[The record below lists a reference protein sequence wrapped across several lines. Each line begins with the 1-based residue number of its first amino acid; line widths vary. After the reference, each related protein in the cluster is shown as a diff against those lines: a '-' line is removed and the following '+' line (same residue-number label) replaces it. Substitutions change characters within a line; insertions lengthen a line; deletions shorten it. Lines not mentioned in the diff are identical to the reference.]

1 MLELNKLRNEIDEID
16 KKISDLIKYR
26 QSLATKIV
34 RAKKDVFPFDPK
46 REKKL
51 LKKIFN
57 YGLDPVLTE
66 RIWRQIISFNL
77 SRQKRMKIGI
87 LDNDKYC
94 VAAFESCFGPYFES
108 KMFKSKPRL
117 LNALNNEKIEIAFLN
132 KKKSD
137 FSNKVY
143 ELENVSDF
151 PSSGMFYKS
160 KYSILIKKT
169 EV

>member
-1 MLELNKLRNEIDEID
+1 MLELNKLRSEIDEID

-34 RAKKDVFPFDPK
+34 RAKKNVFPFDPK

-57 YGLDPVLTE
+57 YGLDPVMTE

-77 SRQKRMKIGI
+77 SRQKIMKIGI

-94 VAAFESCFGPYFES
+94 LAAFESCFGPYFES
-108 KMFKSKPRL
+108 KIFKSKL
-117 LNALNNEKIEIAFLN
+117 SILNALNNEKVEIAFLN
-132 KKKSD
+132 KKESEFD
-137 FSNKVY
+137 DKVY
-143 ELENVSDF
+143 QLENVSDF
-151 PSSGMFYKS
+151 PSTDMFYKS